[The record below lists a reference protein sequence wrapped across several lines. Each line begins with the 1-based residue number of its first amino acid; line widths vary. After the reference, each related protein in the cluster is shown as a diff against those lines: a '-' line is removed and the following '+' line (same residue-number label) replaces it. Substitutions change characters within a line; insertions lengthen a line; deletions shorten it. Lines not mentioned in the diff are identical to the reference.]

1 MSLVLKIMA
10 KQQASLEEL
19 VKVLADSSYDETLF
33 KCAHEVRLRYAR
45 PSIHLKALLELSN
58 ICVKTCSYCGLRA
71 GNRHLKRYKIPLQ
84 EAINLAQKAI
94 NSGYQTLVLQS
105 SESHAYDRDELCEL
119 ISAIHHHGAR
129 VTLSLGEKSFEE
141 YQAYKESGANRYL
154 LRIETTN
161 SQLYATLHPNMSHQ
175 NRFTCLEN
183 LQKLGFETGS
193 GSLVGLPGQSLES
206 IAEDLLFFQESDF
219 DMVGIGPFIPA
230 PHTPLEHARGGDF
243 HTSRKVMALL
253 RLLMPYINIPA
264 TSAMEALHPEGR
276 FLALQSG
283 ANVIMPA
290 ITEGEMRTLYQLYP
304 GKGSIQDESQD
315 SYAKLT
321 NQITHLGESIS
332 LENGDSQRF
341 ILRNR
346 YASNA

>member
-1 MSLVLKIMA
+1 MEIL
-10 KQQASLEEL
+10 
-19 VKVLADSSYDETLF
+19 SSPLYDEALF
-33 KCAHEVRLRYAR
+33 QSAHEVRLRYAR

-58 ICVKTCSYCGLRA
+58 ICTKGCFYCGLRA
-71 GNRHLKRYKIPLQ
+71 ENRRLKRYKIPIN
-84 EAINLAQKAI
+84 EAIKLAQKAI
-94 NSGYQTLVLQS
+94 SSGYQTLVLQS
-105 SESHAYDRDELCEL
+105 GESHTYDKDELCEL
-119 ISAIHHHGAR
+119 ISAIRDKGTR

-154 LRIETTN
+154 LRIETTDPH
-161 SQLYATLHPNMSHQ
+161 LYAALHPNMSHR
-175 NRFTCLEN
+175 NRFACLEN

-206 IAEDLLFFQESDF
+206 IAGDLLFFQESDF

-230 PHTPLEHARGGDF
+230 PHTPLEHAKGGDF

-264 TSAMEALHPEGR
+264 TSAMEALHPKGR
-276 FLALQSG
+276 FLALRSG

-290 ITEGEMRTLYQLYP
+290 ITEGEIRTLYQLYP
-304 GKGSIQDESQD
+304 GKNSEGDSQN
-315 SYAKLT
+315 SYADLSA
-321 NQITHLGESIS
+321 QITHLGESIS